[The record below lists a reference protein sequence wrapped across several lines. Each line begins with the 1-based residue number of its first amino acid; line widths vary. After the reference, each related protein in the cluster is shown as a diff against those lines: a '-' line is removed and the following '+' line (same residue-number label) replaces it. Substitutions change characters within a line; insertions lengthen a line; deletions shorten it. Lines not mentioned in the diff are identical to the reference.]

1 MENKLLIVVYAG
13 IKGIDPIDSAEYLDD
28 IARYLDSSSWND
40 ECRFMLIP
48 QRGTEDVKVECINP
62 VLLTEE
68 KYKEAEDTVSKLKE
82 ALKEFKKDEK

>member
-13 IKGIDPIDSAEYLDD
+13 LKGLDSIYSAEYLDN

-68 KYKEAEDTVSKLKE
+68 KYKEAEETVNKIGEILKT
-82 ALKEFKKDEK
+82 LKNEK